1 MVGLLVAS
9 GVFSQAAEV
18 VNLSA
23 RAKVGADE
31 ETFVIGFVVGGT
43 PGEKVALYARG
54 TGPTDNITNP
64 IGDPVVNL
72 FLHEQ
77 GADNQVI
84 LNNDNWMTGGQ
95 MLAISATGIPPATE
109 NGSAMIGLFE
119 PGEYSFHLSDAGGSG
134 GIGIA
139 EVFEMEFKDIPSSLV
154 AADDF
159 NTLLA
164 AITAAAPDT
173 DIASILSGDGPFT
186 LFAPT
191 DAAFA
196 KIPSETLDALLAD
209 PAMLA
214 DILLYH
220 AFVGAGVAAAD
231 VTNGKLL
238 MGNGEEAIVQKTEAG
253 GVIIQGANVQEAD
266 FMASNGIIHV
276 VDTVMLPPSGT
287 ENIVE
292 ALTAAGGFGTLL
304 QAAVDTGAAD
314 TLVMDGP
321 FTLFAPSDE
330 AFAKLPEGT
339 LDSLTT
345 EQLLD
350 ILLYHVIPSEVPA
363 SAVSNT
369 KIAMA
374 NGGEAVIQVT
384 PEGGV
389 IIQGA
394 NVTQTDIMGTNGVI
408 HFIDQVILPPTGD
421 ENIVDVLA
429 AAGNFG
435 TLIQAAIDT
444 GAADTLVTDGPFTLF
459 APTDAAFAALP
470 EGTLESLTTEQL
482 LDILLYHVVVG
493 AQVAAADVTAGDVE
507 MGNGSNATLST
518 DDGVMI
524 NDANVIL
531 TDLFGTNGVIHIIDK
546 VILPPSS

>member
-1 MVGLLVAS
+1 MKNLVTIGTATVFFLSGLLTH
-9 GVFSQAAEV
+9 AADV

-23 RAKVGADE
+23 RAKVGSDE
-31 ETFVIGFVVGGT
+31 ETFIIGFVVDGM
-43 PGEKVALYARG
+43 PGEKVAIYARG
-54 TGPTDNITNP
+54 SGPTDNVTNP

-84 LNNDNWMTGGQ
+84 LANDNWMTGGQ
-95 MLAISATGIPPATE
+95 MLAITATGIPPASD
-109 NGSAMIGLFE
+109 NASAMIGLVE
-119 PGEYSFHLSDAGGSG
+119 PGEYSFHLSDAAGSG

-139 EVFEMEFKDIPSSLV
+139 EVFEMEFQNIPNSLI
-154 AADDF
+154 AANDF

-164 AITAAAPDT
+164 AITAAASDT
-173 DIASILSGDGPFT
+173 DIAAILSGEGPFT

-196 KIPSETLDALLAD
+196 KIPTETLDALLAD
-209 PAMLA
+209 PEMLA

-220 AFVGAGVAAAD
+220 AFVGAGVEAAD
-231 VTNGKLL
+231 VTSGKL
-238 MGNGEEAIVQKTEAG
+238 MMANDEEAIVQKTEAG

-266 FMASNGIIHV
+266 FRASNGIIHV
-276 VDTVMLPPSGT
+276 IDTVMLPPSGM

-292 ALTAAGGFGTLL
+292 ALTAAGGFSTLL

-339 LDSLTT
+339 LEGLTS

-350 ILLYHVIPSEVPA
+350 ILLYHVVTAEVPA
-363 SAVSNT
+363 SAVSNSKVT
-369 KIAMA
+369 MA
-374 NGGEAVIQVT
+374 NGAEAIVQVT
-384 PEGGV
+384 PDGGV

-408 HFIDQVILPPTGD
+408 HFIDNVILPPAGD

-429 AAGNFG
+429 SAGNFS
-435 TLIQAAIDT
+435 TLIQAALDT
-444 GAADTLVTDGPFTLF
+444 GAADTLITDGPFTLF

-493 AQVAAADVTAGDVE
+493 AQVAAADVMAGRSKWAMARTQLFLPMTA
-507 MGNGSNATLST
+507 
-518 DDGVMI
+518 
-524 NDANVIL
+524 
-531 TDLFGTNGVIHIIDK
+531 
-546 VILPPSS
+546 